1 MANPYRELFTAPGTW
16 AFALAGLVA
25 RMPISMTGIGI
36 ITMLAQL
43 RGSYGL
49 AGAVAATFSL
59 ATAVLAPQISRLV
72 DRRGQS
78 RVLPIATG
86 ISVLGMVTLLVCTHW
101 QAPAWTLFAGAV
113 LTGFMPSMP
122 AMVRARWT
130 EVHRD
135 KPQLQTAYALE
146 SVLDEVCFI
155 AGPPLS
161 VGLSVA
167 VFPQA
172 GPLAA
177 AAFLAVGVFA
187 FVAQRATEP
196 PVHATAANERGS
208 VIRFSGVRI
217 LVLLLVAMGTI
228 VGTVDV
234 VSVAF
239 AEQQGQPA
247 AASLVLSV
255 YAIGSCS
262 AGLLFGALKLQTP
275 LPRIFLL
282 CGLATAATTLP
293 LLLATNILGLSL
305 AVLVAGLFFAPTMIV
320 AMALIEK
327 LVPSSQLTEGLTWL
341 ITGLGIGVA
350 AGAAAAGQVVDTY
363 GPRIGFAVALTAG
376 AVVLVVAVFGCRRVQ
391 PNYSPSAEVLT
402 GENDSRCAD
411 PA

>member
-1 MANPYRELFTAPGTW
+1 MANPYRELFNAPGTR
-16 AFALAGLVA
+16 AFALAGFVA
-25 RMPISMTGIGI
+25 RMPISMAGIGM
-36 ITMLAQL
+36 ITMIAQL

-59 ATAVLAPQISRLV
+59 ATALLAPQISRLV
-72 DRRGQS
+72 DRWGQS
-78 RVLPIATG
+78 RVLPVATG
-86 ISVLGMVTLLVCTHW
+86 ISVVGMLSLLASSHW
-101 QAPAWTLFAGAV
+101 QAPDWTLFAGAV

-130 EVHRD
+130 EVYRN

-161 VGLSVA
+161 VGLSIA

-177 AAFLAVGVFA
+177 AAFLTVGVFA
-187 FVAQRATEP
+187 FVAQRSTEP
-196 PVHATAANERGS
+196 PVHAPARDEKGS
-208 VIRFSGVRI
+208 VIQYSGVRI

-239 AEQQGQPA
+239 AEQQGKPA

-255 YAIGSCS
+255 YAVGSCA
-262 AGLLFGALKLQTP
+262 AGLLFGALRLETP
-275 LPRIFLL
+275 LSRLFLL
-282 CGLATAATTLP
+282 GGLSTAVTTLP
-293 LLLATNILGLSL
+293 LLLATNILGLSV

-320 AMALIEK
+320 AMALVEQ
-327 LVPSSQLTEGLTWL
+327 LVPSSKLTEGLTWL

-350 AGAAAAGQVVDTY
+350 VGAATAGQIVDAY
-363 GPRIGFAVALTAG
+363 GPRTGFAVALAAG
-376 AVVLVVAVFGCRRVQ
+376 MVVLIVALVGYRWML
-391 PNYSPSAEVLT
+391 PNSPISPDVDAE
-402 GENDSRCAD
+402 GSGPRCID